1 MRSSRGRLSRL
12 IRIGTFVIGAIA
24 VVREMRTPAEQR
36 QWHGTVG
43 PVPYDFRFP
52 TPSRVKDRLWNP
64 DEDRILMPQVFGV
77 GWSVN
82 LGRVTRLLRS

>member
-1 MRSSRGRLSRL
+1 MSSSGRLSRL
-12 IRIGTFVIGAIA
+12 IRMATFVIGAIA
-24 VVREMRTPAEQR
+24 VVKEVRTPAAER
-36 QWHGTVG
+36 EWHGRVG

-52 TPSRVKDRLWNP
+52 TPSRVRQRLWNP

-82 LGRVTRLLRS
+82 FGRVARLLRS